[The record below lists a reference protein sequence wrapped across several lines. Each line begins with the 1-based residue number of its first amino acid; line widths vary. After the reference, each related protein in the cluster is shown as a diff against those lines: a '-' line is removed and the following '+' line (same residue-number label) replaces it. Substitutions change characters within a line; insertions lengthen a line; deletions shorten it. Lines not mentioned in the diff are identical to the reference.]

1 MESKAL
7 LKSTNN
13 CRPPLI
19 GVMACPDWRHGMSLS
34 YDVRRPPSM
43 CFELAL
49 DQITMP
55 RHSSQCI
62 SGSTPID
69 VGPLRPSIQLVECKI
84 TKSLCNEGH
93 DTFTKWLLESKWPEI
108 FGTIRTFPGLV
119 NHTNQ
124 LSFHELGRNG
134 SSCPRQRR
142 RSSNTVSVLLNRQT
156 VQCLTWRKRG
166 GYRFIPFEFTN
177 GSLQSTQCKRHVV
190 SGQFGI
196 RPCGL
201 RGGLRDGSPLRI
213 SPCRAYKVHQG
224 CVRFHRS

>member
-1 MESKAL
+1 MRVMTL
-7 LKSTNN
+7 LPS
-13 CRPPLI
+13 
-19 GVMACPDWRHGMSLS
+19 GSWRASGLRFLGRSGLS
-34 YDVRRPPSM
+34 PVWLTIPTSCPSM
-43 CFELAL
+43 
-49 DQITMP
+49 
-55 RHSSQCI
+55 SSA
-62 SGSTPID
+62 GMVHP
-69 VGPLRPSIQLVECKI
+69 VPA
-84 TKSLCNEGH
+84 
-93 DTFTKWLLESKWPEI
+93 
-108 FGTIRTFPGLV
+108 
-119 NHTNQ
+119 
-124 LSFHELGRNG
+124 NG
-134 SSCPRQRR
+134 GGVQ
-142 RSSNTVSVLLNRQT
+142 TVSVLLNRQT